1 MQDNENAVVVY
12 PCSRLSGEIRLQGS
26 KNSVL
31 PIMAAALLKAGVT
44 VLENCP
50 DIADVHAMSGLL
62 KKCGCRVEYNE
73 HVMRIDASAADNG
86 ILDDEYSTK
95 MRASILLMGSCL
107 GRFGRFVMP
116 PPGGCATYRFP
127 CVSYA
132 AAWCRHKWEFWRG

>member
-50 DIADVHAMSGLL
+50 DIADVHAMSAKLNTASSYPSDSGNVVA
-62 KKCGCRVEYNE
+62 RVFPSVSII
-73 HVMRIDASAADNG
+73 H
-86 ILDDEYSTK
+86 K
-95 MRASILLMGSCL
+95 SILVIDFSPSIVFC
-107 GRFGRFVMP
+107 
-116 PPGGCATYRFP
+116 
-127 CVSYA
+127 
-132 AAWCRHKWEFWRG
+132 KI

>member
-12 PCSRLSGEIRLQGS
+12 PCSRLSGEIKLQGS

-73 HVMRIDASAADNG
+73 HVMRIDAYATARRVCNR
-86 ILDDEYSTK
+86 EK
-95 MRASILLMGSCL
+95 
-107 GRFGRFVMP
+107 
-116 PPGGCATYRFP
+116 TYRFP
-127 CVSYA
+127 CVGYA
-132 AAWCRHKWEFWRG
+132 AAWCRHKWEFRRG